1 MSSEISIRFS
11 GEGDAVYL
19 TKWLISPGALRWFPM
34 FDLREVEDSV
44 RFWMVNAK
52 MKASLTAIIDGVPCG
67 MALLNLQ
74 PYKKLSHQC
83 LLSIIVDEERR
94 NQGIGTALLK
104 ELMRVA
110 KEDFRMEFLHLEVYE
125 GNPAINLYHR
135 FGFVE
140 FGCQKHFIK
149 DEGKYIGKIFMQR
162 EL

>member
-1 MSSEISIRFS
+1 MKPEIVIRFS
-11 GEGDAVYL
+11 EEGDAIYL
-19 TKWLISPGALRWFPM
+19 TKWLITPGALRWFPM

-52 MKASLTAIIDGVPCG
+52 QNASLTAQLDGVVCG

-83 LLSIIVDEERR
+83 LLSIIVDEEHR
-94 NQGIGTALLK
+94 NKGVGTALLS
-104 ELMRVA
+104 ELIRIA
-110 KEDFRMEFLHLEVYE
+110 KENFHMEFLHLEVYE
-125 GNPAINLYHR
+125 GNPAINLYRR

-162 EL
+162 DL